1 MSNTGKLKI
10 VLLSLLLVTI
20 AMPGSTRQSSLII
33 LSEARGDVRLKRSR
47 NNKYQR
53 AYGGETLSPS
63 DRLQLGRGS
72 TATVLCNNSLPW
84 TLESQG
90 EFTVSSGCP
99 ASQNVGSV
107 NGSGGNRIRTRAS
120 DNPTVPYLISPR
132 NTIILE
138 DKLILRW
145 QAIEGARSYQV
156 EVKGGGINWT
166 TQVDKTEV
174 IYSGNEPLQPDTRY
188 RVMITADN
196 RKSTR
201 NEAPVGFTVL
211 AEQEVQRVKSE
222 ISQLQQQPLSEEAK
236 ALALAYLYTG
246 NELNTAAIELLE
258 ELIKKGTET
267 TAVYELLGR
276 NYQQVGLYRL
286 ARERFLTGLEKAKA
300 EGNLDGQ
307 ARIQFSLGEVDYGL
321 AKLPQAL
328 QWFQAAQ
335 VSYRDLGN
343 EGQVQELQQKVDD
356 VKARLGL

>member
-1 MSNTGKLKI
+1 MHINGKLKI

-20 AMPGSTRQSSLII
+20 AIPGSTRQTSLNI
-33 LSEARGDVRLKRSR
+33 LSEARGEVKLKRSGNR
-47 NNKYQR
+47 QYQR
-53 AYGGETLSPS
+53 VYGGETLSPS
-63 DRLQLGRGS
+63 DKLQLGRGS
-72 TATVLCNNSLPW
+72 LARVLCNNLSPW
-84 TLESQG
+84 ILNSQG

-99 ASQNVGSV
+99 APGNPALSQ
-107 NGSGGNRIRTRAS
+107 SGVRSTTRAS
-120 DNPTVPYLISPR
+120 DNQTVPYVISPR

-138 DKLILRW
+138 DKLTLRW
-145 QAIEGARSYQV
+145 QAVEGARSYQV

-166 TQVDKTEV
+166 TQVDQTEV

-196 RKSTR
+196 GKSTR
-201 NEAPVGFTVL
+201 YEAPVGFTVL
-211 AEQEVQRVKSE
+211 NEQEVQRVKSE

-236 ALALAYLYTG
+236 ALALAYLYRG

-258 ELIKKGTET
+258 GWVKKGTET

-307 ARIQFSLGEVDYGL
+307 ARIQLSLGEVDYGL
-321 AKLPQAL
+321 AELPQAL
-328 QWFQAAQ
+328 QWFQSAQ
-335 VSYRDLGN
+335 VSYRELGN

>member
-20 AMPGSTRQSSLII
+20 AIPGSTRQTSLNI
-33 LSEARGDVRLKRSR
+33 LSEARGEVKLKRSGNR
-47 NNKYQR
+47 QYQR
-53 AYGGETLSPS
+53 VYGGETLSPS
-63 DRLQLGRGS
+63 DKLQLGRGS
-72 TATVLCNNSLPW
+72 LARVLCNNLSPW
-84 TLESQG
+84 ILNSQG

-99 ASQNVGSV
+99 ASRNPPIREPH
-107 NGSGGNRIRTRAS
+107 GGRLLPTRAS
-120 DNPTVPYLISPR
+120 DNPTVPYVISPR

-138 DKLILRW
+138 DKLTLRW
-145 QAIEGARSYQV
+145 QAVEGARSYQV
-156 EVKGGGINWT
+156 EVKGGGVNWT

-196 RKSTR
+196 GKSTR

-211 AEQEVQRVKSE
+211 NEQEVQRVKSE
-222 ISQLQQQPLSEEAK
+222 ISRLQQQPLSEDAK
-236 ALALAYLYTG
+236 VLALAYLYTG

-258 ELIKKGTET
+258 GWVKKGTQT
-267 TAVYELLGR
+267 TAVYELLGS
-276 NYQQVGLYRL
+276 NYRQVGLYRL

-307 ARIQFSLGEVDYGL
+307 ARIQLSLGEVDYGL
-321 AKLPQAL
+321 AELPQAL
-328 QWFQAAQ
+328 QWFQSAQ
-335 VSYRDLGN
+335 VSYRELGN